1 MFVGLV
7 KDPGGGWGLPDDSP
21 HRPRRSWLG
30 LVPWTALAWIAAF
43 VLMFALSRVV
53 GGWEGYALM
62 LFAVAAGSLRLDRQ
76 LGPAQR
82 GMRDYQS

>member
-7 KDPGGGWGLPDDSP
+7 KDPGRGWGLPDDLP
-21 HRPRRSWLG
+21 HRPRRAWHTF
-30 LVPWTALAWIAAF
+30 VPWAAVAWVSAF
-43 VLMFALSRVV
+43 VLMFAVSRVL

-76 LGPAQR
+76 LGPAPR